1 MKLLHWLPRILG
13 IIAILFISMF
23 ALDAF
28 KPGLTLGQQLLDF
41 LIHLVP
47 SFVLIGILIIAWKW
61 EKIGGTIFIL
71 MGLVLSPLVFFHNY
85 RMNESVWMSLGIIS
99 LITIP
104 FIIVGALFVLSN
116 NLKEKK
122 HKRIPK

>member
-1 MKLLHWLPRILG
+1 
-13 IIAILFISMF
+13 MF

-28 KPGLTLGQQLLDF
+28 KPGLTVCQQLLDF
-41 LIHLVP
+41 LIHLIP
-47 SFVLIGILIIAWKW
+47 SFVLLGILIVAWKW

-71 MGLVLSPLVFFHNY
+71 IGLVLSPLVFVHNY

-104 FIIVGALFVLSN
+104 FIIVGVLFVLSN

-122 HKRIPK
+122 HKQIPK